1 MKATTAITQITETK
15 KPAGPNRYL
24 INTNTRPA
32 KHAPM
37 YLATD
42 KMILRS
48 IGNADSQRKV
58 SIK

>member
-1 MKATTAITQITETK
+1 
-15 KPAGPNRYL
+15 
-24 INTNTRPA
+24 
-32 KHAPM
+32 M